1 MRPAVALVPLFAALA
16 AAGGYAVSSTRT
28 TANPPAAASDAPA
41 KPRVKLAV
49 LIVFDQLRG
58 DMVDKWQ
65 PLFGTD
71 GFVRLQTQGA
81 WFTRC
86 YYPYGTTSTGPGHA
100 SMLTGTC
107 PDRHGIVNNNWYE
120 GGDIYCAGSDR
131 YTLVPPAPKAAPA
144 DAKED
149 IKGPKAGRPAPRSV
163 GTPDR
168 LLSETVADVLKQTY
182 GDNAKVF
189 GLSLKDRSAI
199 LPTGKRP
206 DGAFWFTG
214 RFVTSTYYTD
224 TLDRPLPAWVTAF
237 NESKAAD
244 AWFGK
249 DWARLRP
256 DLDYDALAGPD
267 DAPGEGPGDKQGK
280 TFPHPTTG
288 GAKAPGKDYY
298 EALANSPY
306 GNDLLLDL
314 AKRCV
319 REEQLGK
326 DDVPD
331 LLVVSFSSNDLIGHT
346 WGPDSHEV
354 LDVTLRSDRLMADL
368 LGFLDAEVGKGN
380 YAVGLTADH
389 GICPLPEAS
398 AAKGRDARRIDPAA
412 VQGLAERHL
421 RRAFGGVPDEPKAAE
436 PKADAGAGEKKAAP
450 GWVEAFSYPW
460 LYLNPRLVA
469 ASGKTRSEVAR
480 SLADHLA
487 DQRDT
492 YRVFTREELAGDFP
506 PADEIGRRAKR
517 AYHPDRC
524 GDVYLVN
531 RPYDLASKPTATGT
545 NHGSPHGYDAHVPLL
560 VYGPG
565 VAGGVRTEPTT
576 PQALAATFA
585 RFLGTRPP
593 ADADFPAPATLSGK

>member
-1 MRPAVALVPLFAALA
+1 MRPAVAIVPLLALLA
-16 AAGGYAVSSTRT
+16 AVLTSGGSHPRLARAGQ
-28 TANPPAAASDAPA
+28 PPAALSGEPGAG

-49 LIVFDQLRG
+49 LVVFDQLRA
-58 DMVDKWQ
+58 DMIDKWR
-65 PLFGTD
+65 PLFGTG
-71 GFVRLQTQGA
+71 GFVRLEEQGA

-100 SMLTGTC
+100 SMLTGTS

-120 GGDIYCAGSDR
+120 PAAGDVYCAGSDR
-131 YTLVPPAPKAAPA
+131 YELVPPAPKANPA
-144 DAKED
+144 DAKQD
-149 IKGPKAGRPAPRSV
+149 VKGKAAPRSF

-182 GDNAKVF
+182 GDKAKIF

-199 LPTGKRP
+199 LPTGKKP

-224 TLDRPLPAWVTAF
+224 TIDRRFPAWLTAF

-249 DWARLRP
+249 DWVRARP
-256 DLDYDALAGPD
+256 AAEYDRYAGPD
-267 DAPGEGPGDKQGK
+267 DAPGEGPGDKQGL

-288 GAKAPGKDYY
+288 GAKGPGKAYY

-354 LDVTLRSDRLMADL
+354 LDVTVRSDALMADL
-368 LGFLDAEVGKGN
+368 LTFLDTEVGRGA
-380 YAVGLTADH
+380 YALGLTADH
-389 GICPLPEAS
+389 GICPLPEVS
-398 AAKGRDARRIDPAA
+398 VTKGRDAKRVDPAA
-412 VQGLAERHL
+412 VRGQAEQHL
-421 RRAFGGVPDEPKAAE
+421 RRTFGGPAEEPAAGTGADEAA
-436 PKADAGAGEKKAAP
+436 DKKVAS

-460 LYLNPRLVA
+460 FYLNPRLVA
-469 ASGKTRSEVAR
+469 ASGKTRAEVAR
-480 SLADHLA
+480 SLADYLA
-487 DQRDT
+487 TRPDT
-492 YRVFTREELAGDFP
+492 HRAFTRDDLAGDFP
-506 PADEIGRRAKR
+506 ASDEIGRRVKR
-517 AYHPDRC
+517 AFHPDRC

-531 RPYDLASKPTATGT
+531 RPYDLVSKPTATGT

-565 VAGGVRTEPTT
+565 VAGGVRPEPTA
-576 PQALAATFA
+576 PQALAATFS
-585 RFLGTRPP
+585 RFLGVRPP
-593 ADADFPAPATLSGK
+593 KDADVPVPATLESR